1 MKLLFVGDVML
12 GRLINEILKKENF
25 AYPWGDT
32 LSIFRNADVRICN
45 LECVISDQKIPQK
58 NSTPKIF
65 RFRSSAKN
73 VESLKIAG
81 IDIVSLANNHSLDYG
96 EKALLNMLE
105 ILKKA
110 KISYSGAGKNFK
122 EVSQP
127 VMLEKQR
134 IKIGFISF
142 SDNEPAWE
150 ATAKKLGI
158 FYSPIDLKDKR
169 AQKLFEIIQETKK
182 KVDFL
187 AVSCHWGPNW
197 GYWPQPSH
205 IPFAH
210 TLIEAGADIVFGHS
224 CHVFQGIEFYKGK
237 PILYSAGDFI
247 DDYAIDE
254 IERNDQSF
262 IFFIEDGEH
271 GVLNIRLYP
280 TIISKFQVNLAKGIV
295 ALEIANKI
303 KNLCAEFKTRAEW
316 NGEYLEIFPSA

>member
-81 IDIVSLANNHSLDYG
+81 IVIVSLANNHSLDYG
-96 EKALLNMLE
+96 EKALLDMLE

-110 KISYSGAGKNFK
+110 KIFYSGAGKNFK
-122 EVSQP
+122 EASQP

-134 IKIGFISF
+134 IKMGFISF

-169 AQKLFEIIQETKK
+169 AQTLFEIIQETKK
-182 KVDFL
+182 KVDF
-187 AVSCHWGPNW
+187 
-197 GYWPQPSH
+197 
-205 IPFAH
+205 
-210 TLIEAGADIVFGHS
+210 
-224 CHVFQGIEFYKGK
+224 
-237 PILYSAGDFI
+237 I
-247 DDYAIDE
+247 DDYAVDE

-262 IFFIEDGEH
+262 IFFIEVGEK
-271 GVLNIRLYP
+271 GVFRIKLYP
-280 TIISKFQVNLAKGIV
+280 TVISKFQVNLVKRIV
-295 ALEIANKI
+295 ALEIANKM
-303 KNLCAEFKTRAEW
+303 KNLCAEFKTKAKW
-316 NGEYLEIFPSA
+316 NGEYLEII